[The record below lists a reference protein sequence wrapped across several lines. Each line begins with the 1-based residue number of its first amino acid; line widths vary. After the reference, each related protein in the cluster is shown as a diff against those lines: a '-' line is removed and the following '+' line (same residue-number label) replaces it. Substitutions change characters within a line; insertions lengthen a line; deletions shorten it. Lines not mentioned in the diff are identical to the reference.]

1 MEKKTE
7 FLENFKTAI
16 GSTVKS
22 ISNID
27 DVEVSFGNQNYK
39 SEKTLVKLPDLE
51 KTNKGINFNKI
62 RALADS
68 ESLKLRYSDDRTFK
82 LYEPEGNISKK
93 LYKIAEKIRFEKIG
107 SEKREFQK
115 LWELVMIR
123 SPSEAICETD
133 A

>member
-1 MEKKTE
+1 MFLCKKVEKKTE

-27 DVEVSFGNQNYK
+27 NIEVSFGNQNYK

-68 ESLKLRYSDDRTFK
+68 ESLKLIYSDDITFK
-82 LYEPEGNISKK
+82 LYEPEGNI
-93 LYKIAEKIRFEKIG
+93 
-107 SEKREFQK
+107 
-115 LWELVMIR
+115 
-123 SPSEAICETD
+123 
-133 A
+133 